1 MEPVPRSAWLTLA
14 AVAAAVFMV
23 AMELTIIALALP
35 EIRASLDATPAALSW
50 VINTY
55 SIVVA
60 ALLLLSG
67 WLADR
72 YGRRRIFLF
81 GLLLFAVGSVLA
93 GVSVSIEMLIAA
105 RALQAMGGSLQ
116 YPAGMALLLTAF
128 PRERHQTAMGTWS
141 ATGGFAAALG
151 PAIGAALVGVFGW
164 RAVFF
169 VNVPVAMIA
178 LALGARVLVEST
190 GEDTASRVDTIGV
203 PLASVGV
210 GAIILGIVQGETWGW
225 RSVSTVSAFAA
236 GAIMIA
242 AFVRRSRRHPAPL
255 FDLGMLRIRSF
266 VLGNLGSLF
275 FALGFF
281 AFFIPL
287 PTFIQ
292 EVWGWSVL
300 HTGLAVAPGP
310 IVSFL
315 ISPQAGRLADR
326 IGNAPILVTGAT
338 CGTVGL
344 VWLLWSITTEPSLA
358 QLLCGTV
365 LVGVSAGT
373 GFAQLV
379 GAVLRDVPVGRYA
392 MATAGRTTFFQLS
405 VAMAIAVAFAM
416 IGQIGDPV
424 ATLAAYKRVWVLS
437 AAGQVANVLLF
448 SLIYPYDSL
457 GSPLITR
464 LRSGG
469 RANRRAPTARNE
481 RGRGPSGP

>member
-23 AMELTIIALALP
+23 AMEMTIIALALP
-35 EIRASLDATPAALSW
+35 EIRASLDATGATVSW
-50 VINTY
+50 VVNTY

-72 YGRRRIFLF
+72 YGRRRIFQLGLVLF
-81 GLLLFAVGSVLA
+81 TAGSLAA
-93 GVSVSIEMLIAA
+93 GVSASIEMLIAA
-105 RALQAMGGSLQ
+105 RVLQAVGGSLQ

-128 PRERHQTAMGTWS
+128 PRARHQTAMGTWS
-141 ATGGFAAALG
+141 ATGGLAAALG
-151 PAIGAALVGVFGW
+151 PGIGAALIEGFGW

-169 VNVPVAMIA
+169 VNVPVALLT
-178 LALGARVLVEST
+178 LAVGARILAEST
-190 GEDTASRVDTIGV
+190 GEDTESRVDTIGV

-210 GAIILGIVQGETWGW
+210 GVIILGIVQGEAWGW
-225 RSVSTVSAFAA
+225 RSASTLVAFAA

-255 FDLGMLRIRSF
+255 FDLTLLRIRSF

-281 AFFIPL
+281 AFLIPL

-300 HTGLAVAPGP
+300 HTGLAFTAGP
-310 IVSFL
+310 FISFL
-315 ISPQAGRLADR
+315 VAPQAGRLADR
-326 IGNAPILVTGAT
+326 IGNAPIIVIGAT

-344 VWLLWSITTEPSLA
+344 LWLVWSITTEPSLGR
-358 QLLCGTV
+358 LLPGLM

-379 GAVLRDVPVGRYA
+379 GAALRDVPVGRYA
-392 MATAGRTTFFQLS
+392 MATAGRQTFFQLS
-405 VAMAIAVAFAM
+405 VALAIAVAFAM
-416 IGQIGDPV
+416 LGQITDPG
-424 ATLAAYKRVWVLS
+424 ATLTAYKGVWLMSGAGHLS
-437 AAGQVANVLLF
+437 NVLLF
-448 SLIYPYDSL
+448 GLVYPYRGQRSL
-457 GSPLITR
+457 LASR
-464 LRSGG
+464 LRLG
-469 RANRRAPTARNE
+469 
-481 RGRGPSGP
+481 